1 MLLTFWLLLPQIFF
15 ADFLYGPAVNYMFKV
30 NNKGTRARYEISLKF
45 SIFKAMGNAVDSM
58 YSFSQ
63 FFLLDFSYGTAVNY
77 MFKVN
82 KKNTRTRCKI
92 CSKLKIKTPERRHW
106 RRTDVF
112 IVNFEHISH
121 LVLRASWWC
130 IIDKILV
137 QMKPK

>member
-1 MLLTFWLLLPQIFF
+1 MLLTVCILFPSFFFWIFHMGQLLITCSKL
-15 ADFLYGPAVNYMFKV
+15 
-30 NNKGTRARYEISLKF
+30 TRKTLEQ
-45 SIFKAMGNAVDSM
+45 G
-58 YSFSQ
+58 
-63 FFLLDFSYGTAVNY
+63 
-77 MFKVN
+77 
-82 KKNTRTRCKI
+82 KI